1 MNLMQRL
8 VFDEFDAIL
17 IFPRFAGQAAR
28 TRPDLMIHL
37 GDYLYRES
45 PCQPGD
51 NRCTGTPWGDNW
63 ATWNADFFEP
73 AAPLLHHT
81 VWLMARGNHD
91 ECGRAGNGFTRS
103 HPAYPGLENNRPC
116 VGRHCFAPLRISIA
130 QIKVRNRKQ
139 DPI

>member
-1 MNLMQRL
+1 MNLMQRW

-81 VWLMARGNHD
+81 VWLMARGNHE

-103 HPAYPGLENNRPC
+103 HPALLP
-116 VGRHCFAPLRISIA
+116 AI
-130 QIKVRNRKQ
+130 
-139 DPI
+139 